1 MTDETAR
8 AVATAAKALS
18 DAGLICE
25 ERRPPHVERGNEMWL
40 KLFSRASV
48 VQLRKVYTGR
58 EREGGSFVSWR
69 LATADD
75 NPPPALDVYI
85 ADWMERDR
93 LREEL
98 VEWMQTTPIIV
109 APVGA
114 TPAYAHDTLK
124 VNVNGVTMGTF
135 QSVQLRANIQRF
147 RPACRHGAGGTN
159 EMTGCRSEFRLW
171 DGLLRRRW
179 YWRLRKSWRGHF
191 SAILI
196 CAICIICVIC
206 GWESIMEPVLQ
217 FWLFSSSDFIAIV
230 LLVIAA
236 KTIRIVPQATV
247 MLVERLGKFDK
258 VASSGLNILV
268 PFLDKPRAVYWTNT
282 RPGVTSIDLREQYI
296 DLPPQPVITRDNVTI
311 HVDSVVYWQI
321 TDPVKAVYEMNDLV
335 GGIVQLT
342 ITGMRAVM
350 GDMDLDHTLSQRDQI
365 NSKLRLIL
373 DEATDKWGVK
383 VTRVD
388 VKNINPPEDVR
399 ITMEKQMTAERNR
412 RALVLQAEGDRQ
424 AAITR
429 AEGEKQAAVTR
440 AEGEKQSAILAAE
453 GAAQARLRNAEAE
466 SEAINRIAQAIPGGD
481 PGQYLIT
488 TRYID
493 SLRDMTRTS
502 NSKVIFMPVETSA
515 MLSSVG
521 AIKEVLS
528 QTGER
533 DDKEQLPPPRPRE
546 LPR

>member
-1 MTDETAR
+1 
-8 AVATAAKALS
+8 
-18 DAGLICE
+18 
-25 ERRPPHVERGNEMWL
+25 
-40 KLFSRASV
+40 
-48 VQLRKVYTGR
+48 
-58 EREGGSFVSWR
+58 
-69 LATADD
+69 
-75 NPPPALDVYI
+75 
-85 ADWMERDR
+85 
-93 LREEL
+93 
-98 VEWMQTTPIIV
+98 
-109 APVGA
+109 
-114 TPAYAHDTLK
+114 
-124 VNVNGVTMGTF
+124 
-135 QSVQLRANIQRF
+135 
-147 RPACRHGAGGTN
+147 
-159 EMTGCRSEFRLW
+159 
-171 DGLLRRRW
+171 
-179 YWRLRKSWRGHF
+179 
-191 SAILI
+191 
-196 CAICIICVIC
+196 
-206 GWESIMEPVLQ
+206 MEPVASALA
-217 FWLFSSSDFIAIV
+217 FLFFGFIALV

-247 MLVERLGKFDK
+247 MLVERLGRFDK
-258 VASSGLNILV
+258 VASSGLNLLV
-268 PFLDKPRAVYWTNT
+268 PFLDKPRAVYWTNA
-282 RPGVTSIDLREQYI
+282 RPGLTSIDLREQYI

-321 TDPVKAVYEMNDLV
+321 TDPIKAVYEINDLV

-350 GDMDLDHTLSQRDQI
+350 GEMDLDHTLSQRDQI
-365 NSKLRLIL
+365 NAKLRVIL

-466 SEAINRIAQAIPGGD
+466 SEAIHRIAQSLSGGD
-481 PGQYLIT
+481 PAQYLLT
-488 TRYID
+488 VRYIE

-502 NSKVIFMPVETSA
+502 NSKVIFMPVETSS
-515 MLSSVG
+515 MLSSIG

-533 DDKEQLPPPRPRE
+533 EDKEPPPPPPRPRE

>member
-1 MTDETAR
+1 
-8 AVATAAKALS
+8 
-18 DAGLICE
+18 
-25 ERRPPHVERGNEMWL
+25 
-40 KLFSRASV
+40 
-48 VQLRKVYTGR
+48 
-58 EREGGSFVSWR
+58 
-69 LATADD
+69 
-75 NPPPALDVYI
+75 
-85 ADWMERDR
+85 
-93 LREEL
+93 
-98 VEWMQTTPIIV
+98 
-109 APVGA
+109 
-114 TPAYAHDTLK
+114 
-124 VNVNGVTMGTF
+124 
-135 QSVQLRANIQRF
+135 
-147 RPACRHGAGGTN
+147 
-159 EMTGCRSEFRLW
+159 
-171 DGLLRRRW
+171 
-179 YWRLRKSWRGHF
+179 
-191 SAILI
+191 
-196 CAICIICVIC
+196 
-206 GWESIMEPVLQ
+206 MEPITSALA
-217 FWLFSSSDFIAIV
+217 LFFFGFIAIV

-258 VASSGLNILV
+258 VATSGLNLLV

-282 RPGVTSIDLREQYI
+282 RPGITSIDLREQYI

-321 TDPVKAVYEMNDLV
+321 TDPIKSVYEINDLV

-350 GDMDLDHTLSQRDQI
+350 GEMDLDHTLSQRDQI
-365 NSKLRLIL
+365 NAKLRVIL
-373 DEATDKWGVK
+373 DEATDKWGLK

-453 GAAQARLRNAEAE
+453 GSAQARLRNAEAE
-466 SEAINRIAQAIPGGD
+466 SEALNRIAQAIPGGD

-488 TRYID
+488 VRYIE
-493 SLRDMTRTS
+493 SLRDMTRTN

-515 MLSSVG
+515 MLSSIG

-528 QTGER
+528 QTGETE
-533 DDKEQLPPPRPRE
+533 DKDHPPPPPRPRE
-546 LPR
+546 LGRG